1 MFKIFF
7 LNRNQKFCT
16 IFGLNLISYKIL
28 NKMLQIEFIYLQLKL
43 CCKTIF
49 SKNICTLLPKSF
61 PPCFRAPHKN
71 AVESECGWLMQ
82 IEHSYYIKC
91 KSFAFACN
99 NIYVTIIHYVTN
111 NRKLLYAQSKPF
123 PSLEKATAIWHFPGW
138 MRNGWQS

>member
-1 MFKIFF
+1 
-7 LNRNQKFCT
+7 
-16 IFGLNLISYKIL
+16 
-28 NKMLQIEFIYLQLKL
+28 MLQCNSNLFIYSLNYAAKKL
-43 CCKTIF
+43 FQK
-49 SKNICTLLPKSF
+49 KSALHFQNPF

-123 PSLEKATAIWHFPGW
+123 PSLEKATAI
-138 MRNGWQS
+138 